1 MSKRMTWLAGAATS
15 VVLVAGCD
23 EPQAEDGFC
32 ECGDVEAREVQ
43 GNGINLNGINLNG
56 INLNGINLNGINLN
70 GTLLG
75 AYGGDYVTLDK
86 IRTRGDTLDI
96 KSSWL
101 EGSNLFVKSTTNV
114 VLGGIQL
121 DAAKL
126 KFEVRENGWTKTKT
140 IKVLDVEQL
149 APGSDVWLYDL
160 AIKTG
165 FDDWTPLCLDNAG
178 EPTQAILLGD
188 VWSPETGDRRASMS
202 GTATFACRDAALAKC
217 VEWGYR
223 PWASK
228 SGQSLRDY
236 HQACTRLVRADYCG
250 DGTAHTLYGTPVHV
264 LDQLGIQNVDPTHQF
279 VIEAEWGP
287 DGAVCL
293 NQANKRVVAG
303 QALACNIPTCGAPF
317 ASGGLIQS
325 GKVVVGP

>member
-1 MSKRMTWLAGAATS
+1 MTKRMTWLTGAAAS
-15 VVLVAGCD
+15 VALAVGCD
-23 EPQAEDGFC
+23 VPQGEDGFC
-32 ECGDVEAREVQ
+32 ECGDVEARSVQ
-43 GNGINLNGINLNG
+43 GNGINLNG

-75 AYGGDYVTLDK
+75 GDDADDYVTLET
-86 IRTRGDTLDI
+86 IRTRGDSMEVAT
-96 KSSWL
+96 SWL
-101 EGSNLFVKSTTNV
+101 EGSNLFVKTTTNV
-114 VLGGIQL
+114 VLGGTQL

-160 AIKTG
+160 ALKTG
-165 FDDWTPLCLDNAG
+165 YGDWTPLCLDNAG
-178 EPTQAILLGD
+178 EPTQAILLKD
-188 VWSPETGDRRASMS
+188 VWSPESGARRSSVS

-250 DGTAHTLYGTPVHV
+250 DGTPHTVYGTPVHV
-264 LDQLGIQNVDPTHQF
+264 LDPIGIQTVDPTHQF
-279 VIEAEWGP
+279 EIEAEWGP
-287 DGAVCL
+287 NGAVCL
-293 NQANKRVVAG
+293 NQANMRVAG
-303 QALACNIPTCGAPF
+303 QALGCNIPACGTPF

-325 GKVVVGP
+325 GKIVVGP